1 MNKDVTFDDL
11 LDRLWGFDFE
21 VTAFDWLLVCKKYRT
36 RERVVFHNTPR
47 NDIYE
52 WLQKEKPIL
61 MGYNAKSYDQ
71 YILKGIL
78 SGLVPTEVKQ
88 VNDYI
93 INGGN
98 GWEFEYPERVD
109 MPTIWDLMN
118 NIKTFKSLKELEA
131 NLGMSIVESTVDFNV
146 DHKWTKEEYDE
157 MLFYCSADVEALFPI
172 FEFQLNAYKS
182 KFVIAKFG
190 NIDPEYALSLTD
202 ANLTATLL
210 GAEKKE
216 HDDNFKYIY
225 PEQVQKEK
233 IPKEFLDYIDDMI
246 EHNDLNYKPKA
257 PELDLGSIIF
267 QTGVGGCHGFI
278 KDGTLIYDRGDD
290 LRCS

>member
-36 RERVVFHNTPR
+36 RERIVFHNTPR

-52 WLQKEKPIL
+52 WLQKENPIL
-61 MGYNAKSYDQ
+61 MGYNSRGYDQ
-71 YILKGIL
+71 YILKGIM

-93 INGGN
+93 VNGGN

-109 MPTIWDLMN
+109 MPPIWDLMQQ
-118 NIKTFKSLKELEA
+118 IKTFKSLKECEG

-172 FEFQLNAYKS
+172 FEFQMDAYKS
-182 KFVIAKFG
+182 KFVIAKLG
-190 NIDPEYALSLTD
+190 KMDEETTLGMTD
-202 ANLTATLL
+202 ANITAALL
-210 GAEKKE
+210 GAKRME
-216 HDDNFKYIY
+216 HTDNFAYTY
-225 PEQVQKEK
+225 PAVIDRRK
-233 IPKEFLDYIDDMI
+233 IPQEVLDYIDDLI

-257 PELDLGSIIF
+257 PTLKIDDCVIQLGI
-267 QTGVGGCHGFI
+267 GGIHGAKETTFI
-278 KDGTLIYDRGDD
+278 YCEDIDFKCEG
-290 LRCS
+290 